1 MSDDEPARKS
11 IEEDARIDALEK
23 RTAFAVEAG
32 ADSCSNAAIERE
44 IEEMRRGQAIEEE
57 LARAKG

>member
-1 MSDDEPARKS
+1 
-11 IEEDARIDALEK
+11 
-23 RTAFAVEAG
+23 AG

-57 LARAKG
+57 LAAMRQDKPSGAKKPAAKSGKHTKAA